1 MGICANSATP
11 VVLAIGA
18 AFLFALG
25 IQFTRK
31 GLRHIDS
38 RTGTLVS
45 IGTATLLYWAVS
57 PWLLER
63 HYWMSP
69 AIALFAAIGLFRPFL
84 SSNLSMAGTRYLGAT
99 ISSTLASASP
109 VFGVALGVLLLGEYL
124 GLEVALG
131 TAAIVTGVVVLSWR
145 DDVSRAWPWW
155 ALTLPI
161 GAACLRSVAQA
172 FAKLGM
178 ESLPSPYFVGLVG
191 YSVSFLVAD
200 GPQSRLRL
208 AGVDRRE
215 LRLGD
220 TVPEQR
226 ARLRTVVGG
235 RTNRRLRTVVHAA
248 SGRFPVSRAGGH
260 RACGARCAAGCTRG
274 GARQHGQLI
283 ADARRE
289 VRIPAHDASLV
300 LEPFH

>member
-1 MGICANSATP
+1 MASCANTAMP

-31 GLRHIDS
+31 GLRYVDS

-63 HYWMSP
+63 HYWLSP
-69 AIALFAAIGLFRPFL
+69 AVALFAAIGLFRPFL

-109 VFGVALGVLLLGEYL
+109 VFGVALGVLMLGEYL
-124 GLEVALG
+124 GQGVAFG
-131 TAAIVTGVVVLSWR
+131 TAAIVAGVVVLSWR
-145 DDVSRAWPWW
+145 GHVSRAWPWW

-161 GAACLRSVAQA
+161 AAACLRSVAQA

-191 YSVSFLVAD
+191 YSVSFLVAVAD
-200 GPQSRLRL
+200 HRWRGAALHM
-208 AGVDRRE
+208 VF
-215 LRLGD
+215 
-220 TVPEQR
+220 
-226 ARLRTVVGG
+226 
-235 RTNRRLRTVVHAA
+235 NR
-248 SGRFPVSRAGGH
+248 G
-260 RACGARCAAGCTRG
+260 CGW
-274 GARQHGQLI
+274 
-283 ADARRE
+283 
-289 VRIPAHDASLV
+289 LV
-300 LEPFH
+300 LTGASYGLAILSLNGALSCGRLSVVAPIVACAPLFTLLLGILLFRERAITGRVVLAVLLVVPGVVLVSMDR